1 MRESRT
7 SGSVRAKA
15 EWLSYS
21 TADFLRI
28 DPALRLAL
36 GKDHQAGAS
45 QSMLSRLEND
55 ILGNEA
61 GLQALEAA
69 LTRSTARSR

>member
-21 TADFLRI
+21 TEWFPIAF
-28 DPALRLAL
+28 PFTE
-36 GKDHQAGAS
+36 GS
-45 QSMLSRLEND
+45 
-55 ILGNEA
+55 GNEKRERNHCGGGIG
-61 GLQALEAA
+61 GLDHI
-69 LTRSTARSR
+69 R

>member
-21 TADFLRI
+21 TADFLRV
-28 DPALRLAL
+28 DAALRLAL
-36 GKDHQAGAS
+36 GKDHRFGAS
-45 QSMLSRLEND
+45 QSMVSRFEND
-55 ILGNEA
+55 VLGNANFGE
-61 GLQALEAA
+61 
-69 LTRSTARSR
+69 